1 VLTIPEGLFEPMV
14 MLFGLMNSLTT
25 FQTMI
30 NELLQDL
37 INMGKVVSFID
48 DLIIGTEI
56 EEEHNEIV

>member
-1 VLTIPEGLFEPMV
+1 MLTIPEGLFEPMV
-14 MLFGLMNSLTT
+14 MFFGLMNSLTT

-56 EEEHNEIV
+56 EEGHNEIV

>member
-14 MLFGLMNSLTT
+14 MFFGLMNSLTT

-56 EEEHNEIV
+56 EEGHNEIV